1 MGEKAKQTLF
11 VILGVVALVVVTG
24 LLWYN
29 WPGQVARRVCYEAVK
44 ERLRSPST
52 AQFGPSDYEGTGIS
66 TPKYKVRGWV
76 DAANAYGTPIR
87 NYYLC
92 MVENVTEIEV
102 HLSETRFASYR
113 ERLREGRGPI

>member
-1 MGEKAKQTLF
+1 MDEKAKQYIFVVLGGIAL
-11 VILGVVALVVVTG
+11 VILTG

-29 WPGQVARRVCYEAVK
+29 WPGQVSRRVCYEAVR

-52 AQFGPSDYEGTGIS
+52 AQFGPSEYEGTGIS
-66 TPKYKVRGWV
+66 SPKYEVRGWV

-92 MVENVTEIEV
+92 MVENGTDIEV
-102 HLSETRFASYR
+102 HLSETKFASYH
-113 ERLREGRGPI
+113 ERLRQGRGPI